1 MKTLVLLL
9 ITATTLA
16 AQDKPDARALGI
28 PLTGTPGPFNAIT
41 DVQGV
46 EVGHT
51 TLISGSGVLVRGK
64 GPVRTGIT
72 AILPR
77 GRTGPDSAFAAWF
90 SLNGNGEMTGTTW
103 IDEGGILET
112 PILITNTHSV
122 GVARDATIDW
132 MLAHG
137 RNFLWTLPVVAETW
151 DGALNDINGFH
162 VKPEHVKAA
171 LDNARGGPVQQGAVG
186 GGTGMICNG
195 FKGGIGSASRVV
207 PGANYT
213 VGVLVQ
219 CNYGGRRLLRIA
231 GINVGEQVSAPVCYT
246 TSSAPDSVRAGT
258 PLCSSQSSRAPQP
271 EADELG
277 SIIIVVAT
285 DAPLLPHQ
293 LERIIKRAAL
303 GVGKLGGIASN
314 GSGDIFIAFSTAN
327 RAAAAERGKVVAT
340 EMLPNDRITPL
351 FEATIMAT
359 EEAILNAMLAAT
371 DMVGVNDLRIPALPE
386 DQVRSIMAKH
396 FPKP

>member
-1 MKTLVLLL
+1 MKTILLML
-9 ITATTLA
+9 ATATTLS
-16 AQDKPDARALGI
+16 AQQVPDARALGI
-28 PLTGTPGPFNAIT
+28 PLVGTPGPFNAIT
-41 DVQGV
+41 DVKGV

-51 TLISGSGVLVRGK
+51 TLISGSGVLIRGK

-122 GVARDATIDW
+122 GVARDATIAW
-132 MLAHG
+132 MLDNG

-151 DGALNDINGFH
+151 DGALNDINGVH

-171 LDNARGGPVQQGAVG
+171 LDNARGGPVQQVSVG

-195 FKGGIGSASRVV
+195 FKGGIGTASRVV
-207 PGANYT
+207 PGVNYT

-231 GINVGEQVSAPVCYT
+231 GINVGEQVTAPVCFT
-246 TSSAPDSVRAGT
+246 TTSAPDSVRGAT
-258 PLCSSQSSRAPQP
+258 PLCSSQSNSPP
-271 EADELG
+271 
-277 SIIIVVAT
+277 
-285 DAPLLPHQ
+285 PP
-293 LERIIKRAAL
+293 
-303 GVGKLGGIASN
+303 
-314 GSGDIFIAFSTAN
+314 
-327 RAAAAERGKVVAT
+327 
-340 EMLPNDRITPL
+340 
-351 FEATIMAT
+351 
-359 EEAILNAMLAAT
+359 
-371 DMVGVNDLRIPALPE
+371 
-386 DQVRSIMAKH
+386 
-396 FPKP
+396 